1 MTKILILEFYKKNNL
16 SLDFQILNMQLIKNN
31 RMNNITT
38 SLPLA
43 VDCVVIIANKSKLK
57 YKKPILMGG

>member
-1 MTKILILEFYKKNNL
+1 
-16 SLDFQILNMQLIKNN
+16 
-31 RMNNITT
+31 MNNITT